1 MSKFKRWL
9 DDYIYDLSTK
19 SRYNFFEL
27 MDIWRAYEREMYEAG
42 EDVDFNY
49 FTGVTLENDW

>member
-49 FTGVTLENDW
+49 FTGVT